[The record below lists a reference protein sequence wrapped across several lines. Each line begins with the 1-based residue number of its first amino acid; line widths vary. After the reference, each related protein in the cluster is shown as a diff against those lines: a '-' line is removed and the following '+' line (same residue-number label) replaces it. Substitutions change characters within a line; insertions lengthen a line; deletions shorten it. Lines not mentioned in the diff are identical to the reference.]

1 MLVGVKEFR
10 LNRNTPEVIGNTWV
24 ETTSIYLVRDIQ
36 SEKGVFYRLFLNQGT
51 QVIIDTDGFE
61 KIMGK

>member
-36 SEKGVFYRLFLNQGT
+36 SEKGVFYRIFLNQGI
-51 QVIIDTDGFE
+51 QVITDAEGFE
-61 KIMGK
+61 YIMGK